1 MRTDRFVDIA
11 DYIMQRRAEAGLS
24 QEGLATALINYDPLF
39 AELDPLTIS
48 RWERAKVSPN
58 LRRQV
63 ALMEFFNDQPHQ
75 LLCDPDFNL
84 KQLPSLDAFN
94 KFVDQQLNYN
104 HVMGAHPYIP
114 TDDIRFDRLCKK
126 ADEAPKMYE
135 LIANYHTNLSRGRE
149 NWTAEF
155 LAELAKVSSTQ
166 VAFYMVGGLLAGH
179 IIMLKISDHTLEQL
193 LKGTLRDDQIKPAN
207 LLSQEQTGSL
217 YLLSTYL
224 GGRHVSDDFIAQL
237 LLTLAED
244 PKNSRLGLKA
254 RSDIGLK
261 LMELLGGEV
270 VQVGNELTER
280 LDGAKYQGKRH
291 SFVSF
296 QLERQALLASPL
308 FLNLIRNNQ

>member
-1 MRTDRFVDIA
+1 MRTDTFVDIA
-11 DYIMQRRAEAGLS
+11 DYICQRRSEAGLS
-24 QEGLATALINYDPLF
+24 QEGLAVALINYAPIF
-39 AELDPLTIS
+39 TELDPLTIS
-48 RWERAKVSPN
+48 RWERGKVSPN

-63 ALMEFFNDQPHQ
+63 AIMEFFNDKPHQ

-104 HVMGAHPYIP
+104 HVMGAHPYIS

-149 NWTAEF
+149 NWTPDFIAK
-155 LAELAKVSSTQ
+155 LAKARSTQ
-166 VAFYMVGGLLAGH
+166 VIFYMVGGLLAGH
-179 IIMLKISDHTLEQL
+179 IIMLKISDETLDRL
-193 LKGTLRDDQIKPAN
+193 LTGTLDDSQLKASD
-207 LLSQEQTGSL
+207 LLDVDQTGSL
-217 YLLSTYL
+217 YLLTTYL

-244 PKNSRLGLKA
+244 PKNQRLGLKA
-254 RSDIGLK
+254 RSDIGIK
-261 LMELLGGEV
+261 LMELLAGDV
-270 VQVGNELTER
+270 VQVGEELTER

-291 SFVSF
+291 RFVSF